1 MPDVRRGR
9 PAGVLQGQHAPI
21 GQAVGEGSSSRG
33 DLSKKPRVVVV
44 AAAAEQLAIQEAAHQ
59 GVLEDLGARDAALVQ
74 RHAADGPG
82 GLLVLEP
89 ALLDVVG
96 GPGGA
101 ARRRAVLLDLEV
113 LLLLFVWMNAKKGT
127 GLIS

>member
-21 GQAVGEGSSSRG
+21 DQAVGEGSSSRG

-113 LLLLFVWMNAKKGT
+113 LLLLFV
-127 GLIS
+127 